1 MDLHKFM
8 REMPTRRRQSQRDR
22 DDDPR
27 PSRFSMK
34 EYELLR
40 VIDFIEMTR
49 RLYLQHVEAAESD
62 PTWNIL
68 LMLVRR
74 TASDQL
80 VTISSLVRGAGI
92 PYATALRRVHKLID
106 DGWIVKVSRT
116 ASGKTSAL
124 LPSDRL
130 MQQFEAHAREVK
142 VLLAHTVGWSPS
154 A

>member
-1 MDLHKFM
+1 VN
-8 REMPTRRRQSQRDR
+8 
-22 DDDPR
+22 
-27 PSRFSMK
+27 

-40 VIDFIEMTR
+40 VIDFIERTR

-68 LMLVRR
+68 LILILVRR
-74 TASDQL
+74 TVSDQL
-80 VTISSLVRGAGI
+80 VTISSLVRGAGV

-130 MQQFEAHAREVK
+130 MQQPRCRQ
-142 VLLAHTVGWSPS
+142 VLRHRTTRLADPPHPS
-154 A
+154 